1 MEAETAVTSPPESV
15 EHAPERAAGPA
26 LDALNGKRPVVAAD
40 AAGSAEEGA
49 GPQVDA
55 RAEADAGVEAD
66 AAPEADA
73 AGENVLDSAHIEGI
87 LESLL
92 LAAGAPVPLARLVG
106 VLDGPGRGEVAR
118 ALRGLAERFERE
130 ARGVRLVQVAGGFQ
144 LRSAPQHGP
153 FVRRLLGGKPPRLSR
168 PMLETLAI
176 IAYRQPCTRPEI
188 EAIRGVDCGATIN
201 SLLER
206 RLVRIEGRKEAP
218 GRPLLY
224 GSTKEFLEVFGLP
237 DVQALPP
244 LRELGDGAE
253 LLTAP
258 DLLLTAGG
266 AHPSGAADLQLQ
278 PGTGGMP
285 AAADGNGVGQHAAE
299 VVAAAQPAAAAD
311 GPAGDDADELEGA
324 LLDPADGPPA
334 LDDVPEPFA
343 GDPPVERV
351 GVAASDPSVD

>member
-1 MEAETAVTSPPESV
+1 MATDEQSLLEKQTPL
-15 EHAPERAAGPA
+15 PA
-26 LDALNGKRPVVAAD
+26 LVEGLLFVADEPVTVARLAEALEVETDAVEAALNEISAD
-40 AAGSAEEGA
+40 GA
-49 GPQVDA
+49 
-55 RAEADAGVEAD
+55 
-66 AAPEADA
+66 
-73 AGENVLDSAHIEGI
+73 N
-87 LESLL
+87 
-92 LAAGAPVPLARLVG
+92 
-106 VLDGPGRGEVAR
+106 
-118 ALRGLAERFERE
+118 
-130 ARGVRLVQVAGGFQ
+130 RGVRLVQVAGGFQ

-176 IAYRQPCTRPEI
+176 VAYRQPCTRPEI

-311 GPAGDDADELEGA
+311 GPAGDDADEVEGA
-324 LLDPADGPPA
+324 LLDPVGGPPA
-334 LDDVPEPFA
+334 PDDVPEPFA